1 MAATKEAQIQDKKS
15 MKNDLKARISELEAQ
30 LANGDELVLPI
41 EMDLNAVRISK
52 INGREFDGLKDFI
65 KQQVVDTFATSTKI
79 RDDLD
84 LKLRKKLENMLNKK
98 ISLAVVEVDRE
109 SNTYVIYR
117 MSDII
122 LKVAGLEICI
132 WTVD

>member
-1 MAATKEAQIQDKKS
+1 M
-15 MKNDLKARISELEAQ
+15 
-30 LANGDELVLPI
+30 
-41 EMDLNAVRISK
+41 
-52 INGREFDGLKDFI
+52 
-65 KQQVVDTFATSTKI
+65 VDTFATSTKI

>member
-52 INGREFDGLKDFI
+52 INGREFDGLEDFI
-65 KQQVVDTFATSTKI
+65 KQ
-79 RDDLD
+79 
-84 LKLRKKLENMLNKK
+84 
-98 ISLAVVEVDRE
+98 
-109 SNTYVIYR
+109 
-117 MSDII
+117 
-122 LKVAGLEICI
+122 
-132 WTVD
+132 

>member
-52 INGREFDGLKDFI
+52 INGREFDGLEDFI

>member
-30 LANGDELVLPI
+30 LSNGDELVLPI

-52 INGREFDGLKDFI
+52 INGREFDGLEDFI